1 MIEQVKFIYS
11 TLEKEFEKQAK
22 TFKIKQLFEKT
33 NLLNKNTS

>member
-22 TFKIKQLFEKT
+22 TIEDQATVL
-33 NLLNKNTS
+33 KN